1 VGVSKLKEGD
11 ILAKVLKRKNEDIES
26 LLKRFKSKCDKEGV
40 TEKLKV
46 KRATSIRNNKYNGP
60 GMT

>member
-1 VGVSKLKEGD
+1 
-11 ILAKVLKRKNEDIES
+11 LAKVLKRKNEDIDS